1 MEHSFDIEVAK
12 VYGIK
17 EAILF
22 KHICYWIERN
32 EANGKHFHDDETWT
46 YNSNKAFV
54 ELFPYLTVN
63 QIRRALEALVQAD
76 LLKTGNFND
85 LKYDRTNWYAL
96 GKNGKLIW
104 QKQHLHLAN
113 MPNQIDENAE
123 PIPDINQIE
132 NTDSKPNNRKINKK
146 IEYTN
151 EFEEFYKI
159 YPRREDKAKAFD
171 YWQVRIKEGVNS
183 DDMINSAK
191 NYAIKCKKDKTETKY
206 IKMPSS
212 FLGIGRC
219 WEDYI
224 NGINGIYKNDA
235 ERDIWDA
242 VNGAICQS
250 G

>member
-12 VYGIK
+12 VYGIE

-22 KHICYWIERN
+22 KNICFWLEKNIAN
-32 EANGKHFHDDETWT
+32 EKNMFDDDYWT
-46 YNSNKAFV
+46 YNSAKAWS
-54 ELFPYLTVN
+54 ELFPYLSES
-63 QIRRALEALVQAD
+63 QIRRV
-76 LLKTGNFND
+76 LKSMTDKKLIKVGNYNEN
-85 LKYDRTNWYAL
+85 KYDRTMWYAL
-96 GKNGKLIW
+96 DEIGKSIYRNRNIHLTKSLNGT
-104 QKQHLHLAN
+104 
-113 MPNQIDENAE
+113 DEIAE

-219 WEDYI
+219 WEDYK